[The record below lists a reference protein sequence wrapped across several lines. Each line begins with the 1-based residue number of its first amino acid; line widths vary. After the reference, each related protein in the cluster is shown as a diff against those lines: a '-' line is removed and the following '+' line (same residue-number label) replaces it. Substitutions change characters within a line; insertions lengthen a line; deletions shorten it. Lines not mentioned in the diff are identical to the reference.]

1 MVVQGND
8 NTLSVTLEEMIYHC
22 RAVARSQPRAHI
34 VCDLPFMSYQV
45 SVEQALRS
53 AGRLL
58 KEGGAEGVKLEGGLE
73 MAPTVKALTQAGI
86 PVMGHVGLTPQSVH
100 QMGGFK
106 VQGKNEESAA
116 QLIDAAKALES
127 AGAYSIVIEGVPAEV
142 GRSVTA
148 SVAIPTIG
156 IGAGI
161 ETDGQVLVCYDML
174 GLYRKMVPKFVKQFG
189 QIGSSV
195 LEATQDFVA
204 AVQDREFPQAEHTF
218 EPTLASVE
226 ENLSPYGVTP
236 KGTKGSL

>member
-1 MVVQGND
+1 MQNKNVRKKITTASIRERKGGKKLAVLTAYDATMAALFDEALVDILMVGDSLGMVVQGND

-161 ETDGQVLVCYDML
+161 ETDGQV
-174 GLYRKMVPKFVKQFG
+174 
-189 QIGSSV
+189 
-195 LEATQDFVA
+195 
-204 AVQDREFPQAEHTF
+204 
-218 EPTLASVE
+218 
-226 ENLSPYGVTP
+226 
-236 KGTKGSL
+236 